1 MAEEKKVN
9 KKKVGIFSFTS
20 DEGCTIYLTEIFNKK
35 LLGWLEKIELVYFL
49 SIKDHKEIEDYDIAI
64 VEGVL
69 SSERDMKEVKKIRE
83 HAKIMIGIG
92 NCTITGMP
100 SGHRNNFN
108 AEQMEEIRDDLKKFD
123 FLPKCIPVKEAVKL
137 DEEIMGC
144 PMDADKFVETFEKY
158 I

>member
-1 MAEEKKVN
+1 M
-9 KKKVGIFSFTS
+9 
-20 DEGCTIYLTEIFNKK
+20 
-35 LLGWLEKIELVYFL
+35 
-49 SIKDHKEIEDYDIAI
+49 
-64 VEGVL
+64 
-69 SSERDMKEVKKIRE
+69 SSERDLKEAKKIRE